1 MNGRVVHA
9 CLNPTL
15 LEELH
20 KTWPLVICW
29 QHNGQQ
35 VVGRDALVMHERQDD
50 AFECREL
57 LMITIHRL
65 RPSLVIDLELMK
77 LHETQ
82 RRAHLINTIIEPGG
96 RDVITKTVAT
106 VTIPGQTRHAM
117 RAQQF
122 KALSQL
128 VIIGGQHAAFT
139 SGEIFI
145 REKAKAANITNVT
158 ALFEDPLTTP
168 ILSAT
173 RQRHPAAG
181 PWGMCHALHYI
192 QPIPPRQRHDAVHVT
207 GVATVMHHADALG

>member
-1 MNGRVVHA
+1 MNGRVVNA
-9 CLNPTL
+9 CLNPTR

-35 VVGRDALVMHERQDD
+35 MVGRDALVMHERQDD
-50 AFECREL
+50 ACECREL

-65 RPSLVIDLELMK
+65 RPALVIDLELME

-96 RDVITKTVAT
+96 RDVIAKTVAT

-128 VIIGGQHAAFT
+128 VIIGGQHTAFA

-145 REKAKAANITNVT
+145 GEKAKAANIANVAT
-158 ALFEDPLTTP
+158 LFEDPLATP
-168 ILSAT
+168 ILASA
-173 RQRHPAAG
+173 RQRHPEPG
-181 PWGMCHALHYI
+181 PWGMSHRPH
-192 QPIPPRQRHDAVHVT
+192 PI
-207 GVATVMHHADALG
+207 